1 MSGSITRRD
10 LERDCLRLTRG
21 PELRSEWVVICMRE
35 ADREQ
40 APGESEGGTSSTGE
54 ETVSESRISSI
65 ALPAA
70 LTTTSV
76 LNQRTL
82 AKGLAISAVGER
94 ELGVG
99 NLV

>member
-1 MSGSITRRD
+1 
-10 LERDCLRLTRG
+10 
-21 PELRSEWVVICMRE
+21 VVICLRE

-40 APGESEGGTSSTGE
+40 APGESEGATASTGE
-54 ETVSESRISSI
+54 ETVSPTSRISSI
-65 ALPAA
+65 VLPAA

-76 LNQRTL
+76 LNRKTL

-94 ELGVG
+94 ELGVE